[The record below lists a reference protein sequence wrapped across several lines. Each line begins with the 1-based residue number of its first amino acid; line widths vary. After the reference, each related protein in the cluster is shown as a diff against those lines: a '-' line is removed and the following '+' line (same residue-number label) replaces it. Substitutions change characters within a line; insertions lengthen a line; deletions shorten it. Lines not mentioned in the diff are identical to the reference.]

1 MVHHATIQY
10 VDRDNDGDVDIY
22 DNPKKGIPDEN
33 VASAQ
38 NAEKLSKKLIAKQK
52 GELKHTKVG
61 VAYEDLRN
69 WFDKD
74 HPEGNWKRYNT
85 KGEAIGP
92 CAREP
97 GEAKPKCLS
106 NEKAAKMSKDE
117 IANAVRRKRK
127 RDPVADRKG
136 KGGAPIMSSNNIE
149 EGLVSDIVDKV
160 KGRKKIGTTASG
172 GGIYV
177 STRQKKS
184 KVKYEPSK
192 PKPKPLTR
200 SQAVKAAADDP
211 WAKGAISRDDVMRAR
226 QDMRAARTEEH
237 EHDMSGEEVRYCPL
251 CDKREA
257 RSECSYGTKAWDK
270 VSVKDEEYSMAR
282 SELDTL
288 IKAANRV
295 KNKVSKDEGDLE
307 AWVQSKITKAADY
320 IDTAADYL
328 ESGEQDIDEAC
339 WKGYKQVGMK
349 KKGKKQVPNCVPE
362 SVIPGQIDPEKHR
375 KQQRASKIRTLS
387 QQGSTEGERE
397 AAKRKTTGP
406 SLAKGSIKTGVVNAG
421 YEPSLVDKILL
432 EMEAEVLNEKN
443 VPTNPSLWSKMK
455 AKAKAK
461 FDVYPS
467 AYANGWAA
475 KEYKKAGGGW
485 KSESANESV
494 VVTDANGNP
503 FVEFVDLIKP
513 DPLVKEEKKEC
524 DCKCGQSPCITCGE
538 DHHKTPAGGS
548 AAKPGPDKNYVKPMG
563 EQIEE
568 AVSLKSA
575 RGNLLLV
582 YVSWKGSFY
591 SLKIF
596 FPNSKMPNRRE
607 VQDQISKIYPGGKVT
622 YFKADN
628 IMPGE
633 QILQAFAESIDKDKM
648 KCNKPKAQAVGDSL
662 TGKSHVVKACEG
674 GKEKIIRFGQRG
686 VKGSP
691 KKEGE
696 SKAYASRRHR
706 FKTRHAKN
714 IAKGK
719 MSAAYWANKV
729 KW

>member
-1 MVHHATIQY
+1 
-10 VDRDNDGDVDIY
+10 
-22 DNPKKGIPDEN
+22 
-33 VASAQ
+33 
-38 NAEKLSKKLIAKQK
+38 
-52 GELKHTKVG
+52 
-61 VAYEDLRN
+61 
-69 WFDKD
+69 
-74 HPEGNWKRYNT
+74 
-85 KGEAIGP
+85 
-92 CAREP
+92 
-97 GEAKPKCLS
+97 
-106 NEKAAKMSKDE
+106 
-117 IANAVRRKRK
+117 
-127 RDPVADRKG
+127 
-136 KGGAPIMSSNNIE
+136 
-149 EGLVSDIVDKV
+149 
-160 KGRKKIGTTASG
+160 
-172 GGIYV
+172 
-177 STRQKKS
+177 
-184 KVKYEPSK
+184 
-192 PKPKPLTR
+192 
-200 SQAVKAAADDP
+200 
-211 WAKGAISRDDVMRAR
+211 
-226 QDMRAARTEEH
+226 
-237 EHDMSGEEVRYCPL
+237 
-251 CDKREA
+251 
-257 RSECSYGTKAWDK
+257 
-270 VSVKDEEYSMAR
+270 
-282 SELDTL
+282 
-288 IKAANRV
+288 
-295 KNKVSKDEGDLE
+295 
-307 AWVQSKITKAADY
+307 
-320 IDTAADYL
+320 
-328 ESGEQDIDEAC
+328 
-339 WKGYKQVGMK
+339 MK
-349 KKGKKQVPNCVPE
+349 KKGKKEVPNCVPE
-362 SVIPGQIDPEKHR
+362 SAIPAAIDPKKHR
-375 KQQRASKIRTLS
+375 EQNRAAKIRTLA
-387 QQGSTEGERE
+387 QRGSTEGER
-397 AAKRKTTGP
+397 AAAERKTTGP

-485 KSESANESV
+485 KSANESV

-524 DCKCGQSPCITCGE
+524 NCKCGQSPCITCGE
-538 DHHKTPAGGS
+538 DHHEKPAGGS
-548 AAKPGPDKNYVKPMG
+548 AAKPGPNKNYVKPMG

-596 FPNSKMPNRRE
+596 FPNSKMPNRGE
-607 VQDQISKIYPGGKVT
+607 VQDQINKIYPGGKVT

-662 TGKSHVVKACEG
+662 TGKSHVVKACSD

-696 SKAYASRRHR
+696 SKEYASRRKR

-714 IAKGK
+714 IDKGP